1 MYDIECS
8 GKKLARDKEG
18 FLLHP
23 EEWDEDVAEIL
34 AAEEG
39 LAPFNEEQRA
49 IINFLRSYYF
59 KFNAFPILNAVC
71 KRIGQERECVNEKFI
86 DPMKAWKIAGLPK
99 LEGIHFITVDG
110 KNFLMEECC

>member
-1 MYDIECS
+1 MYDIECA
-8 GKKLARDKEG
+8 GKKLARDKDG
-18 FLLHP
+18 FLLHT
-23 EEWDEDVAEIL
+23 EDWNEDVAEII

-39 LAPFNEEQRA
+39 FTSFNEEQKE
-49 IINFLRSYYF
+49 IISFLRSYYL

-71 KRIGQERECVNEKFI
+71 KKIGQGRACVNEKFI

-99 LEGIHFITVDG
+99 LDGIHFITVDG